1 MTRFRIKNLKI
12 LSCCWLSVWVTLF
25 GGALHLARCSE
36 FPERECCDLTT
47 TSTVGPLPMPPA
59 ALPTD
64 KSLSSA
70 TTALETDLAIGRSGS
85 TIKGVVAILNC
96 ILARQLCFED
106 PSCSAILEI
115 IPRVCGPIPVSCST
129 VTVTKCQAALRT
141 LQAFQF
147 FRPTCLCKEP
157 GMDPDC
163 NHFRD
168 FLFDH
173 PCGFV
178 LKKAEKDPY
187 PIDALPTCNHALSVC
202 QQERKCLKLFEDF
215 KTHCKVRDNKC
226 KMENRDACH
235 DSWTNLRLSPMFG
248 CICPNNH
255 MKKRCDRIFNIVNHN
270 PCVDRIIFFPNGLPK
285 MKQPKPKAKAKP
297 KPKPRP
303 RPRPKPKQKHPHSLN
318 GTTELM
324 SNNIEYHDE
333 PNNEARE
340 DPENGNQEENE
351 TDDENVDADGTDDGD
366 EEDSDDDDYDDR
378 IRAEIYSNY
387 PHYLHPP
394 SWGINNPLVLA
405 SHSPHTLDDDDV
417 VVEVATTNHH
427 KKPTHSHMDD
437 LERSSVDDVVVVVDA
452 GPHLHSHQHPHTY
465 YTHGEQSF
473 TSTIGSA
480 GPAPT
485 IPSPPNTGTKLHK
498 TALLGDLVAGSDITH
513 RTYTGPSMDERGGQ
527 DVEVDLSTEII
538 KQHFQS
544 TCHTALDTCRED
556 PSCSSSL
563 QPMLMHCELHRCNR
577 NACMTSLQAFYK
589 GPHED
594 LNLDIAFCLCK

>member
-1 MTRFRIKNLKI
+1 MGSNIKVA
-12 LSCCWLSVWVTLF
+12 S
-25 GGALHLARCSE
+25 
-36 FPERECCDLTT
+36 
-47 TSTVGPLPMPPA
+47 
-59 ALPTD
+59 
-64 KSLSSA
+64 
-70 TTALETDLAIGRSGS
+70 
-85 TIKGVVAILNC
+85 AILNC

-226 KMENRDACH
+226 KMESRDACH

-270 PCVDRIIFFPNGLPK
+270 PCV
-285 MKQPKPKAKAKP
+285 
-297 KPKPRP
+297 
-303 RPRPKPKQKHPHSLN
+303 
-318 GTTELM
+318 
-324 SNNIEYHDE
+324 
-333 PNNEARE
+333 
-340 DPENGNQEENE
+340 
-351 TDDENVDADGTDDGD
+351 
-366 EEDSDDDDYDDR
+366 
-378 IRAEIYSNY
+378 
-387 PHYLHPP
+387 
-394 SWGINNPLVLA
+394 
-405 SHSPHTLDDDDV
+405 
-417 VVEVATTNHH
+417 
-427 KKPTHSHMDD
+427 
-437 LERSSVDDVVVVVDA
+437 
-452 GPHLHSHQHPHTY
+452 
-465 YTHGEQSF
+465 
-473 TSTIGSA
+473 
-480 GPAPT
+480 
-485 IPSPPNTGTKLHK
+485 
-498 TALLGDLVAGSDITH
+498 
-513 RTYTGPSMDERGGQ
+513 GGQ

-544 TCHTALDTCRED
+544 TCHTALDTCRDD
-556 PSCSSSL
+556 PSCASSL
-563 QPMLMHCELHRCNR
+563 QPMLQHCEMHRCNR

-594 LNLDIAFCLCK
+594 LNLDVAFCLCKKTSNRHDSCMIAQEKLHPVCAQRPPDNSNQQSYTPPPSCHAVAEACKE

>member
-12 LSCCWLSVWVTLF
+12 LSSCLSLWVVLF
-25 GGALHLARCSE
+25 GGALHLALGSE

-270 PCVDRIIFFPNGLPK
+270 PCVGKFRL
-285 MKQPKPKAKAKP
+285 
-297 KPKPRP
+297 
-303 RPRPKPKQKHPHSLN
+303 
-318 GTTELM
+318 
-324 SNNIEYHDE
+324 
-333 PNNEARE
+333 
-340 DPENGNQEENE
+340 
-351 TDDENVDADGTDDGD
+351 
-366 EEDSDDDDYDDR
+366 
-378 IRAEIYSNY
+378 
-387 PHYLHPP
+387 
-394 SWGINNPLVLA
+394 
-405 SHSPHTLDDDDV
+405 
-417 VVEVATTNHH
+417 
-427 KKPTHSHMDD
+427 
-437 LERSSVDDVVVVVDA
+437 
-452 GPHLHSHQHPHTY
+452 
-465 YTHGEQSF
+465 
-473 TSTIGSA
+473 
-480 GPAPT
+480 
-485 IPSPPNTGTKLHK
+485 
-498 TALLGDLVAGSDITH
+498 ALLN
-513 RTYTGPSMDERGGQ
+513 
-527 DVEVDLSTEII
+527 
-538 KQHFQS
+538 
-544 TCHTALDTCRED
+544 C
-556 PSCSSSL
+556 
-563 QPMLMHCELHRCNR
+563 
-577 NACMTSLQAFYK
+577 
-589 GPHED
+589 
-594 LNLDIAFCLCK
+594 